1 MIWFKNGMK
10 SAKKCISPAS
20 SDTLI
25 NILAPKGLTYGY
37 GSPPMCNIG
46 NPFLKKSDPVKISV
60 NGQNDAQNVDLINI
74 FPPNL
79 NFGQKT
85 PL

>member
-1 MIWFKNGMK
+1 MDMVPHHP
-10 SAKKCISPAS
+10 C
-20 SDTLI
+20 D
-25 NILAPKGLTYGY
+25 
-37 GSPPMCNIG
+37 IG

-85 PL
+85 PLDM